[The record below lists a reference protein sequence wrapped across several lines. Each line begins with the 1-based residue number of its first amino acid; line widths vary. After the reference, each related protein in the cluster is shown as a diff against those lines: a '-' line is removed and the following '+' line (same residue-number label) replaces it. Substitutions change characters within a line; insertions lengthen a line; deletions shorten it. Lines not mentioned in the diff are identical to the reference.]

1 MNLELTFKEQET
13 LHMSVLTRAR
23 HIERLIE
30 GWNSH
35 PDEHTESLIK
45 SYTIELGTLLEMEKK
60 LI

>member
-1 MNLELTFKEQET
+1 MNLELTNKEQEA

-35 PDEHTESLIK
+35 PDEHSDSLIK
-45 SYTIELGTLLEMEKK
+45 TYTNELVTLLELEKK

>member
-1 MNLELTFKEQET
+1 MNLELTIKEQEA
-13 LHMSVLTRAR
+13 LHMSVLTRVR

-35 PDEHTESLIK
+35 PDEHSDSLIK
-45 SYTIELGTLLEMEKK
+45 TYTTELVTLLEMEKK